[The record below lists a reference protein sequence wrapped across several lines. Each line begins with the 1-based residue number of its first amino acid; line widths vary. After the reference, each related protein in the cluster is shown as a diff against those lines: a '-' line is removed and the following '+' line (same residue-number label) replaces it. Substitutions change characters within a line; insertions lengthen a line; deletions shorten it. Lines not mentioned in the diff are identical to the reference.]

1 MGASISAA
9 VEVSGTLPARS
20 LLNTKIT
27 RLPGMVIACFRGCAW
42 ACLGYNDQTL
52 RLDGGAGVFDQSLK
66 ILVGFEDSPSFTRR

>member
-1 MGASISAA
+1 
-9 VEVSGTLPARS
+9 
-20 LLNTKIT
+20 
-27 RLPGMVIACFRGCAW
+27 MVIACFRGCAW